1 MLSLIFENLYL
12 EVLEINLIFKVGFY
26 SIDKSQDIL
35 DQVNNKFRNSIK

>member
-26 SIDKSQDIL
+26 SI
-35 DQVNNKFRNSIK
+35 NKKPGYFGSS